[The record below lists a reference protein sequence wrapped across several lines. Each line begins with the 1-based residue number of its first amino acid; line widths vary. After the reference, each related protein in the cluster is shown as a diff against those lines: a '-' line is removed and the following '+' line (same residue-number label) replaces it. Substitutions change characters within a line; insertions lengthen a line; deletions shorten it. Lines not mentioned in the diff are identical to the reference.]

1 MRNDKKLAHRLR
13 GMLDICGVSREEL
26 AGRLGVPVPVV
37 NRWLYGYT
45 APDVYQFQTIARLF
59 GISYDWLL
67 DGGDGFPSAEEL
79 AVKLGLSPE
88 TVEALLELGA
98 SEDEGVLAAVDEAV
112 CAVIGAVIGAVNAV
126 YGDLLHVADN
136 AAGEMEE
143 SRK

>member
-1 MRNDKKLAHRLR
+1 MGNDRKFARRLR

-26 AGRLGVPVPVV
+26 AGSLGVPVPVV
-37 NRWLYGYT
+37 SRWLFGYT
-45 APDVYQFQTIARLF
+45 APDVYQFQAIARF
-59 GISYDWLL
+59 FEISYDWLL

-79 AVKLGLSPE
+79 AVKLGLSSPA

-112 CAVIGAVIGAVNAV
+112 CAVIATVNAV
-126 YGDLLHVADN
+126 YGDLLLVADN

>member
-26 AGRLGVPVPVV
+26 AGSLGVPVPVV
-37 NRWLYGYT
+37 NRWLFGYT
-45 APDVYQFQTIARLF
+45 APDVYQFRAIARLF

-67 DGGDGFPSAEEL
+67 DGGDGFPCAEEL

-98 SEDEGVLAAVDEAV
+98 SEDEGVLATVDEAV
-112 CAVIGAVIGAVNAV
+112 CAVIATVNAV
-126 YGDLLHVADN
+126 WEDA
-136 AAGEMEE
+136 
-143 SRK
+143 R

>member
-1 MRNDKKLAHRLR
+1 MRNDKEFAHRLR

-98 SEDEGVLAAVDEAV
+98 SEDEGVLTAVDEAV
-112 CAVIGAVIGAVNAV
+112 SAVIATVNAV
-126 YGDLLHVADN
+126 WEDV
-136 AAGEMEE
+136 
-143 SRK
+143 R

>member
-1 MRNDKKLAHRLR
+1 MRNDKKFAHRLR

-37 NRWLYGYT
+37 NRWLFGYT
-45 APDVYQFQTIARLF
+45 APDVYQFQTIARFF
-59 GISYDWLL
+59 GVSYDWLL

-79 AVKLGLSPE
+79 AVKLGLSPA

-98 SEDEGVLAAVDEAV
+98 SEDEGVLTAVDEAV
-112 CAVIGAVIGAVNAV
+112 CAVIATVNAV

-143 SRK
+143 NRK